1 MEQEGQ
7 NLPELQDENRANFDD
22 LTDARKKEVERL
34 EKSGVSRGDAVM
46 QIFREQEEAINLL
59 ALNEGISPGKA
70 RQILFER
77 EK

>member
-34 EKSGVSRGDAVM
+34 EKSGVSRGDA
-46 QIFREQEEAINLL
+46 
-59 ALNEGISPGKA
+59 GG
-70 RQILFER
+70 
-77 EK
+77 